1 MVLGIICFIFA
12 VAGIIGFYNDLYILT
27 YIGFGLSIFECLL
40 GRFEGTSKTMLT
52 TVIAGIIGWIFVKDF
67 WLGLAIGVCFENAIM
82 FIGGCIMIGIG
93 SSITSNTLPN
103 DNYTNQ
109 KNEDTITIMEE
120 TINNAKKD
128 LESGIKK
135 EELDKMLEN
144 GSITEEKYNEIL
156 QSIKTLEMLSN
167 FDINKL
173 KENDKST
180 KN

>member
-1 MVLGIICFIFA
+1 MKKNLIKFGKFVAIIYLILPLIFIFEYAEDFISICFGILIVVSYGFFLWEALEKTDEKITDIF
-12 VAGIIGFYNDLYILT
+12 I
-27 YIGFGLSIFECLL
+27 
-40 GRFEGTSKTMLT
+40 K
-52 TVIAGIIGWIFVKDF
+52 
-67 WLGLAIGVCFENAIM
+67 
-82 FIGGCIMIGIG
+82 
-93 SSITSNTLPN
+93 
-103 DNYTNQ
+103 
-109 KNEDTITIMEE
+109 KNNNIETPIEIMEE

-128 LESGIKK
+128 LETGIKK